1 MGTLR
6 LLEAIKICG
15 LMNKVKFYQV
25 EILGIE
31 FQSFTLPWKKYF
43 SSSRLLISDLFEKF
57 CFPFYFRLRQVSS
70 MEKYTKY
77 LKLKPHR
84 FIPALHMVFVFL
96 HKYYQIFSLI
106 FVIPNAWSCTP
117 SESSSFAAG
126 FSTFVWPY
134 EGTIVKFNA
143 FFLSFKFSK

>member
-31 FQSFTLPWKKYF
+31 FQSFLPWKKYF

-106 FVIPNAWSCTP
+106 SVIPNAWSCTP

-134 EGTIVKFNA
+134 EGTIVKLNA